1 MSKTKAYRSPLF
13 YVGDKYKLFPKIS
26 KYFPQTIDRFIEPFT
41 GGGSVFMNVKAK
53 EYFLNDIDTNV
64 INIHKYLI
72 SNADNQTSFFHEIN
86 KVIEKYGLSHSYIKD
101 IVPQSLKNE
110 WKKTYYAKFNKTGFN
125 KLKKDYNK
133 SEDKEVLI
141 LYLMLIYGFNR
152 MLRFNSKGEY
162 NLPVG
167 NVDFNRNVY
176 DALTNYFAISRN
188 RNLNFLNLDYI
199 DFFKQIKFQENDFV
213 YIDPP
218 YLITFSEY
226 NKLWNE
232 ETEKKLIAFIDY
244 LADINVN
251 FAISNVTHYKGE
263 INELFLN
270 WSEKYNVQNIKSNY
284 ISYHDNTIKEFN
296 EVLVYNYGK
305 TAIDLQT
312 LTFHNNSEKS
322 EKDERAFTHT
332 GKV

>member
-1 MSKTKAYRSPLF
+1 MNKVKAYRSPLF
-13 YVGDKYKLFPKIS
+13 YVGDKYKLFPEIS

-53 EYFLNDIDTNV
+53 EYLLNDIDTNV
-64 INIHKYLI
+64 INIHRYLI
-72 SNADNQTSFFHEIN
+72 SNAENPTTFFNQVNERID
-86 KVIEKYGLSHSYIKD
+86 KYKLSHSYIKD
-101 IVPQSLKNE
+101 IVPQILKNE
-110 WKKTYYAKFNKTGFN
+110 WKKTYYAKFNKEGFN
-125 KLKKDYNK
+125 KLKKDYNQ
-133 SEDKEVLI
+133 SEKKEVLD
-141 LYLMLIYGFNR
+141 LYIMLIYGFNR

-188 RNLNFLNLDYI
+188 RKLDFFNLDFV
-199 DFFKQIKFQENDFV
+199 DFFKQIKFKENDFV

-226 NKLWNE
+226 NKLWNN
-232 ETEKKLIAFIDY
+232 ETEKRLIDLIDY
-244 LADINVN
+244 LDDINVN
-251 FAISNVTHYKGE
+251 FAISNVTHYKGKV
-263 INELFLN
+263 NELFLK

-296 EVLVYNYGK
+296 EVLVYNYGETK
-305 TAIDLQT
+305 IDLQT
-312 LTFHNNSEKS
+312 FTFHNNSEKS
-322 EKDERAFTHT
+322 EKNERSVIHI